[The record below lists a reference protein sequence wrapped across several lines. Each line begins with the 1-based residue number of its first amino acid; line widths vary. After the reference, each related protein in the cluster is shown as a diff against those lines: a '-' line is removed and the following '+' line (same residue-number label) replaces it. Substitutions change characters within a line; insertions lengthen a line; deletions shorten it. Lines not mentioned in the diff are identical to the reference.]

1 MGIRALLYHPLHP
14 PITMNTFGRLLRLT
28 SFGESHG
35 PALGGVLD
43 GFPAGFAIDEAAIE
57 EALRRRQGGR
67 SDLTTPRRESD
78 KVRFHSGI
86 YEGQTLGTPI
96 AFVINN
102 ADPRSQDYS
111 QLSDLYRPGHADFT
125 YQAKYGHR
133 DPRGGGRA
141 SARETVVRVVAG
153 ALCEQWLRAEGVHI
167 SAYLSQVGAVHY
179 DDSHLYEAIH
189 LTEGDKVLLQS
200 RYEQIV
206 PCPDKA
212 TAERMAAAVAETR
225 DSRDSIGGVISCRVD
240 GLPAGL
246 GEPLYD
252 KLSSRLASAMM
263 GINAARGF
271 EIGDGLALA
280 SEYGSAAND
289 PFVSTEAGAIE
300 QQTNHCGGLLGGI
313 STGAPLTF
321 RTAFKPTSSIGREQT
336 TCRTDGTP
344 TTLSIT
350 GRHDP
355 CVALRAVPIVEA
367 MTALTLMDFYL
378 LHRAYSTAER
388 G

>member
-1 MGIRALLYHPLHP
+1 
-14 PITMNTFGRLLRLT
+14 
-28 SFGESHG
+28 
-35 PALGGVLD
+35 
-43 GFPAGFAIDEAAIE
+43 
-57 EALRRRQGGR
+57 
-67 SDLTTPRRESD
+67 
-78 KVRFHSGI
+78 
-86 YEGQTLGTPI
+86 
-96 AFVINN
+96 
-102 ADPRSQDYS
+102 
-111 QLSDLYRPGHADFT
+111 
-125 YQAKYGHR
+125 
-133 DPRGGGRA
+133 
-141 SARETVVRVVAG
+141 VRVVAG
-153 ALCEQWLRAEGVHI
+153 ALCAEWLRAEGVHI
-167 SAYLSQVGAVHY
+167 SAYLSQVGAVRY

-189 LTEGDKVLLQS
+189 LTEGDKALLLS
-200 RYEQIV
+200 RYEQVV

-212 TAERMAAAVAETR
+212 ASERMASAVAEAR
-225 DSRDSIGGVISCRVD
+225 DNRDSIGGVISCRVD

-271 EIGDGLALA
+271 EIGDGFALA

-289 PFVSTEAGAIE
+289 PFVPTEAGAIG

-336 TCRTDGTP
+336 TCRTGGTP
-344 TTLSIT
+344 TSLSIT

>member
-1 MGIRALLYHPLHP
+1 
-14 PITMNTFGRLLRLT
+14 MNTFGRLLRLT

-86 YEGQTLGTPI
+86 YEGRTLGTPI
-96 AFVINN
+96 AFVIDN
-102 ADPRSQDYS
+102 ADTRSQDYS
-111 QLSDLYRPGHADFT
+111 PLSDLYRPGHADFT

-153 ALCEQWLRAEGVHI
+153 AFCEQWLRAEGVHI

-189 LTEGDKVLLQS
+189 LTEGDKALLLS
-200 RYEQIV
+200 RYEQVV
-206 PCPDKA
+206 PCPDKT
-212 TAERMAAAVAETR
+212 TAERMAAAVAEAR

-240 GLPAGL
+240 GG
-246 GEPLYD
+246 
-252 KLSSRLASAMM
+252 
-263 GINAARGF
+263 
-271 EIGDGLALA
+271 
-280 SEYGSAAND
+280 
-289 PFVSTEAGAIE
+289 
-300 QQTNHCGGLLGGI
+300 GGLEGRAEGEWCTRADATEETTAAVGLLLDSPCFGGAEGI
-313 STGAPLTF
+313 V
-321 RTAFKPTSSIGREQT
+321 GR
-336 TCRTDGTP
+336 
-344 TTLSIT
+344 
-350 GRHDP
+350 
-355 CVALRAVPIVEA
+355 
-367 MTALTLMDFYL
+367 
-378 LHRAYSTAER
+378 
-388 G
+388 

>member
-1 MGIRALLYHPLHP
+1 
-14 PITMNTFGRLLRLT
+14 MNTFGRLLRLT

-78 KVRFHSGI
+78 KVRFLSGL
-86 YEGQTLGTPI
+86 YEGRTLGTPI
-96 AFVINN
+96 AFVIDN
-102 ADPRSQDYS
+102 ADTRSQDYS

-167 SAYLSQVGAVHY
+167 SAYLSQVGAVRY

-189 LTEGDKVLLQS
+189 LTEGDKALLLS
-200 RYEQIV
+200 RYEQVV

-212 TAERMAAAVAETR
+212 TAERMAAAVVSPVPRAR
-225 DSRDSIGGVISCRVD
+225 RGG
-240 GLPAGL
+240 G
-246 GEPLYD
+246 
-252 KLSSRLASAMM
+252 
-263 GINAARGF
+263 
-271 EIGDGLALA
+271 
-280 SEYGSAAND
+280 
-289 PFVSTEAGAIE
+289 
-300 QQTNHCGGLLGGI
+300 
-313 STGAPLTF
+313 
-321 RTAFKPTSSIGREQT
+321 
-336 TCRTDGTP
+336 
-344 TTLSIT
+344 
-350 GRHDP
+350 
-355 CVALRAVPIVEA
+355 
-367 MTALTLMDFYL
+367 
-378 LHRAYSTAER
+378 
-388 G
+388 